1 MIASERA
8 VCSPQITVE
17 KNTEIFNPDLEQVV
31 DKIRLKLLITLR
43 KTKTIKNTVRCGA
56 VSNKSES

>member
-8 VCSPQITVE
+8 VCSPQIMVE
-17 KNTEIFNPDLEQVV
+17 KNTETFNPDLEQVV
-31 DKIRLKLLITLR
+31 DKTKLKLLITLR
-43 KTKTIKNTVRCGA
+43 KIKTIKNTARCGA